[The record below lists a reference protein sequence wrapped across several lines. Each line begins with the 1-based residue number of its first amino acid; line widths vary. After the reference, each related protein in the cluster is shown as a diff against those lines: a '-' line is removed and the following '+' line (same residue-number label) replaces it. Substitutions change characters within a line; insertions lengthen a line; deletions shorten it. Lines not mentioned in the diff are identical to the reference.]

1 MGVVAGYVSAH
12 IYKSEVLQCFRDEIH
27 FMTNA
32 VMGGLKWKS
41 SILKTALFVPGYIFL
56 IFSGLSV
63 CLCTSI
69 QFSNYLLYFS
79 ISLSI

>member
-27 FMTNA
+27 FLTNA

-41 SILKTALFVPGYIFL
+41 SILKTALFVPGYIFN
-56 IFSGLSV
+56 FQWPVCLSV
-63 CLCTSI
+63 HLCTL
-69 QFSNYLLYFS
+69 F
-79 ISLSI
+79 